1 MANLRS
7 GGPSFFPPDRRL
19 RTGLNRVV
27 RAPLVCAPF
36 LAKTFSSHVNV
47 NRKYGRF
54 LSLCLYLNKFVLL
67 SGLTHK
73 EKICLRIRAK
83 PLRENAKSL
92 LPVDVPRSKMCLLKL
107 SIFYLPAT

>member
-1 MANLRS
+1 MLLLCAHRFS
-7 GGPSFFPPDRRL
+7 QRRF
-19 RTGLNRVV
+19 RATSTSTGSMVV
-27 RAPLVCAPF
+27 
-36 LAKTFSSHVNV
+36 
-47 NRKYGRF
+47 F

-92 LPVDVPRSKMCLLKL
+92 LPVDVRRSKMCLLKL